1 MAASEL
7 VGFLVRGLVDNPDD
21 VTVSSIEGESA
32 NILEV
37 RVHPDDIELV
47 KGNDGETLHHIK
59 SLVSAAA
66 GNTKA
71 IVELLETDGTTSAE
85 EE

>member
-1 MAASEL
+1 MGAEEL

-21 VTVSSIEGESA
+21 VKISTVTGDAAS
-32 NILEV
+32 ILEL

-47 KGNDGETLHHIK
+47 KGTSGETLHHIK

-66 GNTKA
+66 GDTKA
-71 IVELLETDGTTSAE
+71 IVELFEADATASGDE
-85 EE
+85 E